1 MEKQKKKIKKEIKRY
16 FKNAVIHNEN
26 CYIFSGEWGYCDCE
40 WGEQEVSEIVLEIVK
55 DILQRFIE
63 ETKIEL
69 REELAELEHK
79 QWESWTK
86 YLYENHKD
94 RLIDNLVAEKWHK
107 NWKPYSEL
115 TEEDKDK
122 DRIWA
127 DKVLEKLNQT
137 QAKWL
142 KDNL

>member
-1 MEKQKKKIKKEIKRY
+1 MEKQKKTIKEETMEEYDIVWRELEESADFKEEFREW
-16 FKNAVIHNEN
+16 VIETIH
-26 CYIFSGEWGYCDCE
+26 
-40 WGEQEVSEIVLEIVK
+40 QT
-55 DILQRFIE
+55 LQRFIR
-63 ETKIEL
+63 ETNIEL
-69 REELAELEHK
+69 GEELAELEHK

-94 RLIDNLVAEKWHK
+94 RLIDNLVTEKWDK

-142 KDNL
+142 KDNLN